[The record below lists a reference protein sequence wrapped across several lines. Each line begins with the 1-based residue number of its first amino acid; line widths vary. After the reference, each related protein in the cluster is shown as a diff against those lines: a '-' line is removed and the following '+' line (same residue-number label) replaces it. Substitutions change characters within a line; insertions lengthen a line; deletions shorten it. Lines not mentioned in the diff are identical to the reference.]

1 MEGTMR
7 AVRLYAPADLRCV
20 EIPIPQP
27 GADEVLIKVKAVGIC
42 GSDPARVMEK
52 GTYSFPTTIG
62 HEFAGEISD
71 VGADVQNWNV
81 GDRVTIVPLVPCYEC
96 EYCQIG
102 EYTLCDDYSYYGSRE
117 DGALADYIKVKQ
129 ANLLRLPE
137 NVSFEEGACTDPC
150 SVALHAVR
158 KGEIKPGYTVVVLGC
173 GPIGHFT
180 IEWAKICGAAEVI
193 AVDVDEAKLAIAQ
206 QIGADLCI
214 DASREDPVKVILEH
228 TGGEGAECVVE
239 MAGSQ
244 KTQEQAI
251 LITKKM
257 GTAVF
262 CGISNKDLPLSKAT
276 VDGLL
281 RKEIRIIGSWNSSF
295 AELPVHDWKCSLRF
309 MSQGQ
314 IQCQPLITHRF
325 SLEEAPDVFK
335 RVYKRE
341 ESFNKVLFLID
352 K

>member
-1 MEGTMR
+1 MRKVVGSGMGSKHPQVSAIGRPLKGCWLQEPIALEPVLVWRLFKADNCHGTGVRDMEGTMR

-129 ANLLRLPE
+129 DNLLRLPE
-137 NVSFEEGACTDPC
+137 NVSFDEGACTEPC
-150 SVALHAVR
+150 SVALHACS
-158 KGEIKPGYTVVVLGC
+158 EIKPG
-173 GPIGHFT
+173 H
-180 IEWAKICGAAEVI
+180 
-193 AVDVDEAKLAIAQ
+193 
-206 QIGADLCI
+206 
-214 DASREDPVKVILEH
+214 
-228 TGGEGAECVVE
+228 
-239 MAGSQ
+239 
-244 KTQEQAI
+244 
-251 LITKKM
+251 
-257 GTAVF
+257 TAVGLDVVPSGTSLLNGQRF
-262 CGISNKDLPLSKAT
+262 A
-276 VDGLL
+276 GLL
-281 RKEIRIIGSWNSSF
+281 K
-295 AELPVHDWKCSLRF
+295 SL
-309 MSQGQ
+309 
-314 IQCQPLITHRF
+314 L
-325 SLEEAPDVFK
+325 
-335 RVYKRE
+335 
-341 ESFNKVLFLID
+341 
-352 K
+352 